1 MDGGSGRLS
10 GRIVDVRSRTLG
22 GVARYGLPGLLAGLA
37 LAWWGGGQGP
47 TARAQGMAPGAESG
61 GTIAFTTV
69 ANGSSSQMLYLIDT
83 KSQAFAV
90 YRVEPTTSRG
100 SGTVKL
106 EAARQYRY
114 DLKLSEFN
122 NQPPLPHDIEGMAK
136 SMK

>member
-1 MDGGSGRLS
+1 MMSTGHWGGA
-10 GRIVDVRSRTLG
+10 
-22 GVARYGLPGLLAGLA
+22 ARYGLPGLVAGLA
-37 LAWWGGGQGP
+37 LAWWSGGHGP
-47 TARAQGMAPGAESG
+47 TARAQAMAPGTESN
-61 GTIAFTTV
+61 GTIAFTAS

-90 YRVEPTTSRG
+90 YRVEPTGPKG

-122 NQPPLPHDIEGMAK
+122 NQPPEVSSIEAMVKSMAK
-136 SMK
+136 